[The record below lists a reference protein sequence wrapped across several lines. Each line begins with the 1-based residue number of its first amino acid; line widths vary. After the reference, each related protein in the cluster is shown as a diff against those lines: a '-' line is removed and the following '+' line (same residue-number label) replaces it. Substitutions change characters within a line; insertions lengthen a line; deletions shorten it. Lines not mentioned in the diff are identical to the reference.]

1 MRVFNSAHAWRAV
14 LLACGMAWFG
24 SSAVAEPLA
33 IPASL
38 KLTTDSGE
46 PFGLFTTPIHSGGLR
61 AKWLGVAHKLDD
73 ERVQLALCDGD
84 RERCASD
91 AALKFLS
98 IVDAGRQREG
108 RARLGEINRAIN
120 LSIRPV
126 DDIVQ
131 YGQIDVWS
139 SPLVTFYHGAGDCE
153 DYAIA
158 KYVALRMAGIA
169 AEDLRIVVMI
179 DTVRHEGHAVAAAR
193 LDGHWL
199 ILDNRR
205 AAMIEDSSLRNYRP
219 LFAIDD
225 TGVMKFTD
233 APLLAS
239 LPEPAPL
246 APATMLNAEPGLIAA
261 SN

>member
-1 MRVFNSAHAWRAV
+1 MRLFTTAHALRAA
-14 LLACGMAWFG
+14 LLACGLACFG
-24 SSAVAEPLA
+24 SAAMADPLA
-33 IPASL
+33 ERASL
-38 KLTTDSGE
+38 KLTLDSAE
-46 PFGLFTTPIHSGGLR
+46 PFALATTPIHSGGLR
-61 AKWLGVAHKLDD
+61 TKWLGVTSKLDD

-91 AALKFLS
+91 AALNFLS

-108 RARLGEINRAIN
+108 RARIGEINRAIN
-120 LSIRPV
+120 LTIRPV
-126 DDIVQ
+126 DDMVQ
-131 YGQIDVWS
+131 YGKVDVWS

-158 KYVALRMAGIA
+158 KYVALRMAGMA
-169 AEDLRIVVMI
+169 AEDLRIVVMM

-205 AAMIEDSSLRNYRP
+205 TAMIEDTALRGYRP
-219 LFAIDD
+219 LFVIDD

-233 APLLAS
+233 GPVLAS
-239 LPEPAPL
+239 MPNMAPSTS
-246 APATMLNAEPGLIAA
+246 AIMLNAEPGLIAA
-261 SN
+261 FN